1 MNESM
6 ELPPPATPERI
17 TILEGFLRFRQ
28 KLNEEGI
35 INGVQW
41 LDGSFIIDIEKLENR
56 PPHDLDI
63 VTFIW
68 GINESKLLREVSLN
82 FPEILNPQLSKKN
95 YFIDHYIVPIDFSP
109 QIAIQRMGYWYNL
122 FSHTR
127 DKVWKGILQLPINT
141 HEIDQLAIEF
151 LKERRGI

>member
-41 LDGSFIIDIEKLENR
+41 LDGSFIIDIEN
-56 PPHDLDI
+56 
-63 VTFIW
+63 
-68 GINESKLLREVSLN
+68 
-82 FPEILNPQLSKKN
+82 
-95 YFIDHYIVPIDFSP
+95 
-109 QIAIQRMGYWYNL
+109 
-122 FSHTR
+122 
-127 DKVWKGILQLPINT
+127 
-141 HEIDQLAIEF
+141 
-151 LKERRGI
+151 